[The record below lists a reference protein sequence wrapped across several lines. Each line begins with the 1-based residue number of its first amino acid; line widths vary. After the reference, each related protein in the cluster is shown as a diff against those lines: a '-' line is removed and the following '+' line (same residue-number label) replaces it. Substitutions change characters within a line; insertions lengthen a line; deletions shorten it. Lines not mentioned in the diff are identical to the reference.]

1 MHTVVELDLLQ
12 KQERIETI
20 KFNFFPLF
28 YPLTMVRYT
37 PCFTSYF
44 NECKVRVP
52 QRKIFAINFRHFNF
66 K

>member
-20 KFNFFPLF
+20 KFNFFPMF

-37 PCFTSYF
+37 PCFTYF
-44 NECKVRVP
+44 
-52 QRKIFAINFRHFNF
+52 FN
-66 K
+66 